1 MPHMAAMNKE
11 YNMSENNN
19 TQSGGIGFL
28 GLLAIVFITLKLTN
42 VINWSWW
49 WVTAPLWGPFVA
61 LLGFG
66 VVVFIVALISVLIKK

>member
-1 MPHMAAMNKE
+1 MN
-11 YNMSENNN
+11 NQ
-19 TQSGGIGFL
+19 TQATSGGIGIFGFMFL
-28 GLLAIVFITLKLTN
+28 IMFGLKLTGY
-42 VINWSWW
+42 ITFSWW